1 MQTTPLFAVFS
12 GHSRGKKG
20 FCHDKQHWKG
30 VFCVHCGE
38 LLFFTEGRRARL
50 MALAAMKGL
59 KVKSLKYYIVNKLSV
74 LLVLMSF

>member
-38 LLFFTEGRRARL
+38 LLFFTEGRRAQL

-59 KVKSLKYYIVNKLSV
+59 RASFAEPVAFILHMLS
-74 LLVLMSF
+74 SQG